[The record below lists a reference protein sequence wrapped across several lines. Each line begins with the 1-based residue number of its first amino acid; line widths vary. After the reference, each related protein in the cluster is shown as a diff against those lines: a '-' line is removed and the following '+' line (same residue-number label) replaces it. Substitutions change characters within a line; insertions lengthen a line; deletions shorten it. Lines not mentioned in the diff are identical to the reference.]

1 MQESIAGLVERVGR
15 LEDLEAIRRTWH
27 DYFFALDSSDWDG
40 LAGLFTEDATLH
52 LVGFDDVQLEGG
64 TTYRGRRSIVE
75 EFFVPRMGATAASER
90 GLHYTGHHGTNMQI
104 DLAGDEATT
113 LAYFFEILAN
123 TSVRI
128 GTYQH
133 RFHRDPDRWRMAFLR
148 ISIRYRAQIEAT
160 HVGGMGLA
168 DVRAL
173 PV

>member
-1 MQESIAGLVERVGR
+1 MQETITGLVERVGR

-27 DYFFALDSSDWDG
+27 DYFFALDSSDWDR
-40 LAGLFTEDATLH
+40 LADLFTEEATLH
-52 LVGFDDVQLEGG
+52 LVGFDDVQLDAGP
-64 TTYRGRRSIVE
+64 TYQGRRAIID
-75 EFFVPRMGATAASER
+75 EFYVPRIEATAASER

-113 LAYFFEILAN
+113 LGYFFEILAN

-133 RFHRDPDRWRMAFLR
+133 RFRREPDRWRMAFLR

-160 HVGGMGLA
+160 NIGGMGLA

>member
-1 MQESIAGLVERVGR
+1 MPETIEALAERVRR

-27 DYFFALDSSDWDG
+27 DYFFALDSSDWDW
-40 LAGLFTEDATLH
+40 LADLFTKDATLQ
-52 LVGFDDVQLEGG
+52 LVGFDDLQLGASP
-64 TTYRGRRSIVE
+64 TYHGRRSIVD
-75 EFFVPRMGATAASER
+75 EFYIPRMGATAAPEK

-104 DLAGDEATT
+104 DQAGDEATT

-133 RFHRDPDRWRMAFLR
+133 RFRRDADRWRMAFLR
-148 ISIRYRAQIEAT
+148 ISLRYRATLEVT
-160 HVGGMGLA
+160 NVGGMALA

>member
-1 MQESIAGLVERVGR
+1 METTIEGLAERVRR
-15 LEDLEAIRRTWH
+15 LEDLEEIRRTWH
-27 DYFFALDSSDWDG
+27 DYFFALDSLDWDG
-40 LAGLFTEDATLH
+40 LAGLFTEDATLQ
-52 LVGFDDVQLEGG
+52 LAGFDDLQLGAEP
-64 TTYRGRRSIVE
+64 TYHGRRPIVH
-75 EFFVPRMGATAASER
+75 EFYVPRMEATAAPER

-133 RFHRDPDRWRMAFLR
+133 RFRREPDRWRMRFLR
-148 ISIRYRAQIEAT
+148 ISLRYRAQLEAPN
-160 HVGGMGLA
+160 VGGMGLA